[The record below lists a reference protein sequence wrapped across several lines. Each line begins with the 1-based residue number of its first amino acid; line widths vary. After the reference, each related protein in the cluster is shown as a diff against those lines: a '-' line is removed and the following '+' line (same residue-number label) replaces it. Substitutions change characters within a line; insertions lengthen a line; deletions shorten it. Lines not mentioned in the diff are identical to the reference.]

1 MCVSAQSQAI
11 LLAKV
16 ISRLTD
22 TRLLIREGNT
32 PSPNRY
38 RHGGSHMKNHIL
50 IASAI
55 TAFAIP
61 VFAQIAPVTPM
72 KDSSQIRDENHDFRP
87 DRVDQRSDDKNLNS
101 NEARDVRQKKIKKM
115 KEQSKDDKARRDD
128 LSQPRSDTREAY

>member
-1 MCVSAQSQAI
+1 
-11 LLAKV
+11 
-16 ISRLTD
+16 
-22 TRLLIREGNT
+22 
-32 PSPNRY
+32 
-38 RHGGSHMKNHIL
+38 
-50 IASAI
+50 
-55 TAFAIP
+55 
-61 VFAQIAPVTPM
+61 M